1 MRQLDPSLDPQPDYP
16 QPDWLVKKWPMTR
29 LTRQLDWPEPTHP
42 ARFAMSTDDAEKV
55 TSETHDTCTLEIA
68 PA

>member
-1 MRQLDPSLDPQPDYP
+1 MKNTGKPDPIDPFKNDPF
-16 QPDWLVKKWPMTR
+16 WPMTR

-42 ARFAMSTDDAEKV
+42 ARFVMSTDDAEKV
-55 TSETHDTCTLEIA
+55 TSEPHDTCTLEIA